1 MPGHKLSDLP
11 GPPAHSAQAAA
22 AHGMAAVVSAAASA
36 KQQQTGSGVPE
47 GKAKEMDPPVK
58 EADAPVFQ
66 GLLDSIGALNDSL
79 KKPTSST
86 KSDDSQAVPGIFQNS
101 IFLQNFY
108 FVKLSTVLRLL
119 LTKDQGTVRQ
129 HFNQRISLTC
139 MCSFSTDIFF
149 LRNSISF
156 LNFN

>member
-86 KSDDSQAVPGIFQNS
+86 KSDDSQAVPGIFLFFRIN
-101 IFLQNFY
+101 FLLG
-108 FVKLSTVLRLL
+108 VPLKLP
-119 LTKDQGTVRQ
+119 
-129 HFNQRISLTC
+129 I
-139 MCSFSTDIFF
+139 II
-149 LRNSISF
+149 LRNYV
-156 LNFN
+156 LL

>member
-1 MPGHKLSDLP
+1 MLINEKPKRILNFIFIFLGGGQHFQQDHNIPSATSLKHLPGHKLSDLP
-11 GPPAHSAQAAA
+11 GPPTHSAQAAA
-22 AHGMAAVVSAAASA
+22 AHGMASAAAASA

-86 KSDDSQAVPGIFQNS
+86 KSDDSQAVPGIF
-101 IFLQNFY
+101 F
-108 FVKLSTVLRLL
+108 
-119 LTKDQGTVRQ
+119 
-129 HFNQRISLTC
+129 SL
-139 MCSFSTDIFF
+139 
-149 LRNSISF
+149 N
-156 LNFN
+156 

>member
-1 MPGHKLSDLP
+1 MLINEKPKRILNFIFIFLGGGQHFQQDHNIPSATSLKHLPGHKLSDLP
-11 GPPAHSAQAAA
+11 GPPTHSAQAAA

-86 KSDDSQAVPGIFQNS
+86 KSDDSQAVPGIF
-101 IFLQNFY
+101 F
-108 FVKLSTVLRLL
+108 
-119 LTKDQGTVRQ
+119 
-129 HFNQRISLTC
+129 SL
-139 MCSFSTDIFF
+139 
-149 LRNSISF
+149 N
-156 LNFN
+156 

>member
-1 MPGHKLSDLP
+1 MLISIFIILGGGQHFQQDHNIPSATSLKHLPGHKLSDLP

-22 AHGMAAVVSAAASA
+22 AHGMAAAAAASA
-36 KQQQTGSGVPE
+36 KQQQQTGSGVPE

-86 KSDDSQAVPGIFQNS
+86 KSDDSQAVPGIFQKFKFF
-101 IFLQNFY
+101 IEVVNFY
-108 FVKLSTVLRLL
+108 FGKLRTIIRLL
-119 LTKDQGTVRQ
+119 LTKTT
-129 HFNQRISLTC
+129 F
-139 MCSFSTDIFF
+139 
-149 LRNSISF
+149 
-156 LNFN
+156 

>member
-1 MPGHKLSDLP
+1 
-11 GPPAHSAQAAA
+11 
-22 AHGMAAVVSAAASA
+22 MAAVVSAAASA

-86 KSDDSQAVPGIFQNS
+86 KSDDSQAVPGIFYFFKI
-101 IFLQNFY
+101 IFLWE
-108 FVKLSTVLRLL
+108 VPLKLPIFILRYYVLL
-119 LTKDQGTVRQ
+119 
-129 HFNQRISLTC
+129 
-139 MCSFSTDIFF
+139 
-149 LRNSISF
+149 
-156 LNFN
+156 

>member
-86 KSDDSQAVPGIFQNS
+86 KSDDSQAVPGIFY
-101 IFLQNFY
+101 FLFKINFHLE
-108 FVKLSTVLRLL
+108 VPLKLPV
-119 LTKDQGTVRQ
+119 
-129 HFNQRISLTC
+129 FI
-139 MCSFSTDIFF
+139 
-149 LRNSISF
+149 LRNYVLYKSF
-156 LNFN
+156 VN

>member
-22 AHGMAAVVSAAASA
+22 AHGMAAAVSAAASA
-36 KQQQTGSGVPE
+36 KQQQQTGSGVPE

-86 KSDDSQAVPGIFQNS
+86 KSDDSQAVPGIFF
-101 IFLQNFY
+101 FLQINFLLG
-108 FVKLSTVLRLL
+108 VTLLQHCLSL
-119 LTKDQGTVRQ
+119 
-129 HFNQRISLTC
+129 F
-139 MCSFSTDIFF
+139 
-149 LRNSISF
+149 
-156 LNFN
+156 

>member
-22 AHGMAAVVSAAASA
+22 AHGMAAAAAASA

-86 KSDDSQAVPGIFQNS
+86 KSDDSQAVPGIF
-101 IFLQNFY
+101 FKF
-108 FVKLSTVLRLL
+108 
-119 LTKDQGTVRQ
+119 
-129 HFNQRISLTC
+129 
-139 MCSFSTDIFF
+139 SFRSA
-149 LRNSISF
+149 S
-156 LNFN
+156 